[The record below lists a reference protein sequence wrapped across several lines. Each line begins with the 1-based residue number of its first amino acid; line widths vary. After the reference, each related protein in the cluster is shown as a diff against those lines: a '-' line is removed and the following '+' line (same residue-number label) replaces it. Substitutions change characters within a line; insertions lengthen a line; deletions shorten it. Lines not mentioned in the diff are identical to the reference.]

1 MSRLTPTQNQVL
13 AEIAGVASPNGRRHR
28 RPTLEVLE
36 DQGLIDVTGAP
47 TRLGKVTAR
56 LDGWVLN
63 EQQRRL
69 IECLADGEVMASGK
83 YHLRCGWD
91 RAPGGTLRKLCAA
104 GAAQPA
110 ERPGWYTATNLG
122 HELALI
128 LRQQPLPP
136 PVGFEGGGEPM
147 SERRCRKCGC
157 TEDWACVDFW
167 GDACAW
173 SASDPTL
180 CSYCDENVPCDPGG
194 PPPGRAAFAGAGA
207 QGVVR
212 GAP

>member
-1 MSRLTPTQNQVL
+1 MSSVTPTQRQVL
-13 AEIAGVASPNGRRHR
+13 LELTGLAPRNGRRHR
-28 RPTLEVLE
+28 RPTLEVLQ
-36 DQGLIDVTGAP
+36 DRGLIDVTHVP

-63 EQQRRL
+63 ERQRRL
-69 IECLADGEVMASGK
+69 IESLADGEVMASGK

-110 ERPGWYTATNLG
+110 GRPGWYTATNLG

-136 PVGFEGGGEPM
+136 PVGFEGGV
-147 SERRCRKCGC
+147 SR
-157 TEDWACVDFW
+157 
-167 GDACAW
+167 
-173 SASDPTL
+173 
-180 CSYCDENVPCDPGG
+180 
-194 PPPGRAAFAGAGA
+194 
-207 QGVVR
+207 
-212 GAP
+212 